1 MSPSTWEYIAFDFV
15 FGSSYICNS
24 VRQPTDH
31 ISTGYS
37 TVFFFSFCLVSIGSP
52 QFIPTSKG
60 GKKSHRSLKQIH
72 IGASVFTVAV
82 FALIVSTQKDR
93 YIYIDHVKGTEEK
106 EEA

>member
-1 MSPSTWEYIAFDFV
+1 M
-15 FGSSYICNS
+15 
-24 VRQPTDH
+24 
-31 ISTGYS
+31 
-37 TVFFFSFCLVSIGSP
+37 SIGSP
-52 QFIPTSKG
+52 QFIPASKG
-60 GKKSHRSLKQIH
+60 GKRSHRSLKQIH